1 MELEEM
7 MKITSLYRQMDQS
20 LLMLQLASKPL
31 YLLQINNH
39 HSTIHGVSPI
49 LFCPKHMCQLLYA
62 YFMFVLKFTDLP
74 VTFDATIR
82 ISFKASVFAL
92 KK

>member
-1 MELEEM
+1 M

-49 LFCPKHMCQLLYA
+49 LFCSEHIRQLLYIL
-62 YFMFVLKFTDLP
+62 FMSLNVLIYQSLLMPQLP
-74 VTFDATIR
+74 R
-82 ISFKASVFAL
+82 ISFKVSVFAQ

>member
-31 YLLQINNH
+31 CLLQINNH
-39 HSTIHGVSPI
+39 HSTIHGAMMQVQDTWKSKK
-49 LFCPKHMCQLLYA
+49 PKQEVHIG
-62 YFMFVLKFTDLP
+62 T
-74 VTFDATIR
+74 
-82 ISFKASVFAL
+82 
-92 KK
+92 